1 MFQAMKYKKRIQD
14 KDTTL
19 YGHIDMTK
27 FQKVGHEYNID
38 TAKFMCTYIYTT
50 YRYEYTIQI
59 QTGMR
64 IYRGMAIIKYVYIN
78 SHYL

>member
-38 TAKFMCTYIYTT
+38 TEKFMCARARAHTHTRCT
-50 YRYEYTIQI
+50 DMNT
-59 QTGMR
+59 
-64 IYRGMAIIKYVYIN
+64 
-78 SHYL
+78 